1 MARFAIF
8 PVLIF
13 MALSASSGSAFA
25 QEELTHHGEVYAL
38 ASGVASDA
46 FPREQPQH
54 QRTAGG
60 FRLGGVW
67 KPTASLGLVSDV
79 GRYAASNSTDN
90 FSFTTIM
97 FGARLYG
104 HETLRTS
111 GFLHMMGGMDR
122 LALTTA
128 AGESAHWHFLWG
140 FGAGFDIRL
149 RGGFVF
155 RAGEADLLL
164 SGSNSQ
170 GPLGGRI
177 SSGFAYRFG
186 QQ

>member
-1 MARFAIF
+1 VARLAIF

-13 MALSASSGSAFA
+13 VVLSASSGSAFA
-25 QEELTHHGEVYAL
+25 QEELTHRGEVYAL

-60 FRLGGVW
+60 FRLGGAW
-67 KPTASLGLVSDV
+67 KPTSSFGLVSDV
-79 GRYAASNSTDN
+79 GRYAASNSTN
-90 FSFTTIM
+90 SFSFTTIQ

-111 GFLHMMGGMDR
+111 GFLHMMGGANR
-122 LALTTA
+122 FALANA
-128 AGESAHWHFLWG
+128 AGVSAHWHPMWE
-140 FGAGFDIRL
+140 FGAGFDVRL

-155 RAGEADLLL
+155 RAAEADLLL

-170 GPLGGRI
+170 GPLGGRL

-186 QQ
+186 QH

>member
-1 MARFAIF
+1 MARLAIF
-8 PVLIF
+8 STLMFIVI
-13 MALSASSGSAFA
+13 SAFSGSAFA
-25 QEELTHHGEVYAL
+25 QEELTHRGEVYAL

-46 FPREQPQH
+46 FPREQPEH

-67 KPTASLGLVSDV
+67 KPTASFGLVSDV
-79 GRYAASNSTDN
+79 GRYAASNSTGS

-104 HETLRTS
+104 RETLRTS
-111 GFLHMMGGMDR
+111 GFLHMMGGANR
-122 LALTTA
+122 LVLSNTA
-128 AGESAHWHFLWG
+128 ADSTQWHAMWG

-164 SGSNSQ
+164 SGRNSQ

-186 QQ
+186 QH